1 MQVKT
6 IQKAVVKKMNEWL
19 GTITDENLRKRVKNN
34 LLVSGGSIASM
45 LLGEKVNDFDVY
57 LQDRNVL
64 VDLVKYYITGFDNI
78 RMFDGK
84 YREELMQSKE
94 YAKELGRYTN
104 YYTTAVNTLKETQ
117 LKLYFENKA
126 GGFRT
131 HNADIGA
138 EYLNDEDIIDEN
150 VREAFNEIVE
160 ESDLPFD
167 TTSEKENDNATGVKE
182 RKKYLPAY
190 FSPNAIS
197 LTDDIQIVLRFWET
211 PAQIHETFD
220 FVHATNYFT
229 FATGIV
235 TNIQALESLLAKT
248 LRYQGSHYP
257 LTSIIRAKKFM
268 KRGWRISAGEYLKIM
283 MQISKLDLTNPDVL
297 EEQLIGVDVAY
308 FEVLIT
314 ALRKKMDKDSLES
327 LDHSYIFEMIDR
339 IFNGEGEV
347 EEDFDDNI

>member
-6 IQKAVVKKMNEWL
+6 IQKVIVKKMNEWL
-19 GTITDENLRKRVKNN
+19 ETISDKNLRQRVKDN

-57 LQDRNVL
+57 LQDRKVL
-64 VDLVKYYITGFDNI
+64 ADLVKYYISGFDNI
-78 RMFDGK
+78 RMFDGHNK
-84 YREELMQSKE
+84 EELKKSND
-94 YAKELGRYTN
+94 YAKGDRYTN
-104 YYTTAVNTLKETQ
+104 YYTTAVNTLKEQQ

-131 HNADIGA
+131 HNADIA
-138 EYLNDEDIIDEN
+138 KEYVNDEDRIDSD
-150 VREAFNEIVE
+150 VKEAFEEIIE
-160 ESDLPFD
+160 D
-167 TTSEKENDNATGVKE
+167 TLQEMGSSLIPDAEKPAENQKQ
-182 RKKYLPAY
+182 KKYLPAY

-197 LTDDIQIVLRFWET
+197 LTDDIQIVLRFWGT

-220 FVHATNYFT
+220 FVHATNFFT

-235 TNIQALESLLAKT
+235 TNIQALEALLART

-283 MQISKLDLTNPDVL
+283 MQISKLDLSDPDIL

-308 FEVLIT
+308 FEILIT
-314 ALRKKMDKDSLES
+314 ALRNKMDRDSLEK
-327 LDHSYIFEMIDR
+327 LDDSYIFEMIDR

-347 EEDFDDNI
+347 EDDFNF